1 MCLERMRGMMG
12 GVRICCF
19 TEGYEG
25 REGGGR
31 TDKVTIPIAFLRR
44 I

>member
-19 TEGYEG
+19 IEGYEG
-25 REGGGR
+25 VFLFCCDD
-31 TDKVTIPIAFLRR
+31 TDCFFYA
-44 I
+44 